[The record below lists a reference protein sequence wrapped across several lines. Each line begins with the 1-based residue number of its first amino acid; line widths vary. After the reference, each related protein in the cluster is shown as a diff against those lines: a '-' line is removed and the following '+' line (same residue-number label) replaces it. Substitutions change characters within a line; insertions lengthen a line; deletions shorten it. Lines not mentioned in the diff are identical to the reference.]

1 MSNHENTTNPESIL
15 KKEFEN
21 KWRIFLSN
29 NKQAILDP
37 FLTAKS
43 EVTKFTSKLGKFQK
57 DISGLMDSNHFTVLQ
72 AEKSKNKNLDYT
84 WILSSKSSMVAYEW
98 IKLRLAGQNPE
109 IIKAEDVEFKVNPKL
124 KSIPALIMDENEW
137 QKDILNVL
145 LKEENLKLSKIALFL
160 LFMSQ
165 RLGEVLEGL
174 DNLAKD
180 GLYLEIVNREKQK
193 YQKAAIGCLEKC
205 PNCFQICDVD
215 HNENPGEPDDLHACY
230 RGHRAFGTSGTTI
243 NDRLDLKHCSQL
255 RDDSLLV
262 VNGDQVKWGDL
273 KKGSP
278 WNQWDY
284 SRYPLD
290 FAPKQKKAWKIR
302 QKNL

>member
-165 RLGEVLEGL
+165 RLGEVLEL
-174 DNLAKD
+174 
-180 GLYLEIVNREKQK
+180 
-193 YQKAAIGCLEKC
+193 
-205 PNCFQICDVD
+205 
-215 HNENPGEPDDLHACY
+215 
-230 RGHRAFGTSGTTI
+230 
-243 NDRLDLKHCSQL
+243 
-255 RDDSLLV
+255 SL
-262 VNGDQVKWGDL
+262 
-273 KKGSP
+273 
-278 WNQWDY
+278 
-284 SRYPLD
+284 
-290 FAPKQKKAWKIR
+290 IHI
-302 QKNL
+302 